1 MAGRAALLEV
11 VADYSAREAHRP
23 PRTASVSSE
32 EILDL
37 AESALIFTKSA
48 YWERMLLT
56 MQTME
61 KIELDVLLNPKE
73 DEAHSIA
80 RAAVAVCRR
89 VQAMPYIDIEQGRAA
104 MKTIESYS
112 SKVHLFKAR

>member
-1 MAGRAALLEV
+1 V
-11 VADYSAREAHRP
+11 
-23 PRTASVSSE
+23 TTE

-37 AESALIFTKSA
+37 AENALIFTKSA

-73 DEAHSIA
+73 EEAHSIA
-80 RAAVAVCRR
+80 RAAVAVCRKF
-89 VQAMPYIDIEQGRAA
+89 QAMPYIDIEQGRAA

>member
-1 MAGRAALLEV
+1 M

-23 PRTASVSSE
+23 PRTAPADTE

-37 AESALIFTKSA
+37 AENAIIFTKSL
-48 YWERMLLT
+48 YWDRMLL
-56 MQTME
+56 MLRNME
-61 KIELDVLLNPKE
+61 KVELDVLLNPKE
-73 DEAHSIA
+73 VEAHSIA
-80 RAAVAVCRR
+80 RAAVAVCRK

-104 MKTIESYS
+104 LKTIESYS